1 MAASSY
7 KPSEFFRKQQLQ
19 GIANKQTFSK
29 EGIVDVKGE
38 DKNKERSFEDLENDI
53 ANNDRGKASEKC
65 TKTRTHKR
73 KTTQNQGKEKETK
86 EVFMDSRESRKS
98 AKVRVRLQVE
108 L

>member
-19 GIANKQTFSK
+19 GIVNKETFSK
-29 EGIVDVKGE
+29 EVIVDVKGE
-38 DKNKERSFEDLENDI
+38 EENKERSFEDLENDI

-73 KTTQNQGKEKETK
+73 KTTQNQGKE
-86 EVFMDSRESRKS
+86 VFMDSRESRKS